1 MTSYDFEVIAHP
13 TVLENDIVRLRPLGI
28 EDIPALLAQAAE
40 AEIWRY
46 MRVGILDSHDRML
59 AWVEAALLKRDQ
71 GTEYPFAIIDKAT
84 GQLVGGTRYL
94 NIDTPNGGIEIGGS
108 WLGSAFRRTSINT
121 NAKYLLLRYA
131 FEQLECIRVQLRT
144 DSRNLRSQRAIEHL
158 GAVREGILRK
168 DFIYPDGYQ
177 RSTVF
182 YSIID
187 DDWPA
192 AKQCLQLLIERRMAW
207 TPGE

>member
-1 MTSYDFEVIAHP
+1 MVC
-13 TVLENDIVRLRPLGI
+13 LRPLAI
-28 EDIPALLAQAAE
+28 KDIPDLLPQAAE
-40 AEIWRY
+40 SDIWRY
-46 MRVGILDSHDRML
+46 IRGGILDSHERML
-59 AWVEAALLKRDQ
+59 AWVEAALCKRDQ
-71 GTEYPFAIIDKAT
+71 GTEYPFVIIEKAT
-84 GQLVGGTRYL
+84 GLLVGGTRYL
-94 NIDTPNGGIEIGGS
+94 SIDTPNGGIEIGGS
-108 WLGSAFRRTSINT
+108 WLGAAFRRTAINT
-121 NAKYLLLRYA
+121 NAKYLLLCHA

-144 DSRNLRSQRAIEHL
+144 DSRNVRSQRAIERL

-192 AKQCLQLLIERRMAW
+192 AKRGLQRLAEGPAD
-207 TPGE
+207 

>member
-1 MTSYDFEVIAHP
+1 MIAHP
-13 TVLENDIVRLRPLGI
+13 TILENEIVCLRPLAI
-28 EDIPALLAQAAE
+28 KDVPALLPQAAE
-40 AEIWRY
+40 SDIWRY
-46 MRVGILDSHDRML
+46 MRVGILDSHESML
-59 AWVEAALLKRDQ
+59 AWVEAALCKRDQ
-71 GTEYPFAIIDKAT
+71 GTEYPFVIIEKAT
-84 GQLVGGTRYL
+84 GLLVGGTRYL
-94 NIDTPNGGIEIGGS
+94 SIDTPNGGIEIGGS
-108 WLGSAFRRTSINT
+108 WLGAAFRRTAINT
-121 NAKYLLLRYA
+121 NAKYLLLCHA

-144 DSRNLRSQRAIEHL
+144 DSRNVRSQRAIERL

-192 AKQCLQLLIERRMAW
+192 AKRGLQRLAEGPAD
-207 TPGE
+207 